1 MPNQPKTF
9 LETVYISRLNK
20 TIDYMERNLGKQ
32 FTLDELASV
41 ANFSKFHFNR
51 IFKAFLGETPFQFV
65 NRLRLEKAASLIIQN
80 RHESITDIAF
90 NLGFTDIT
98 VFSRY
103 FKSHFKVSATEFRNS
118 KSNIGKVD
126 SNMNQ
131 ADYKARM
138 YFSLDSNTYKWTT
151 NMKTNKSVE
160 VRNLEKMTVA
170 YVRHI
175 GPYKGNDQLFEQ
187 LWGRLCGWA
196 GPRGLM
202 GNPKAKFLAV
212 YHDDPNITSEEKL
225 RMSICI
231 TIPEDFRVDG
241 EIGKMDIEG
250 GNYVVARFVLDKDG
264 FTEAWDWVYSQWLP
278 NSGYVPDD
286 KPCFEIYPEDPKD
299 GKFVVDIC
307 VPIIAAI

>member
-1 MPNQPKTF
+1 MRDQPNSFIDNT
-9 LETVYISRLNK
+9 YISRLNK
-20 TIDYMERNLGKQ
+20 TIDYIEINFQKQ
-32 FTLDELASV
+32 FTLEELASV

-51 IFKAFLGETPFQFV
+51 IFKAFMGETPFQFI
-65 NRLRLEKAASLIIQN
+65 NRLRLEKVASLLLLNKKQ
-80 RHESITDIAF
+80 SIGELA
-90 NLGFTDIT
+90 NNVGFTDIT

-103 FKSHFKVSATEFRNS
+103 FKSYFKMSASEYRIK
-118 KSNIGKVD
+118 KSNIGKEV

-131 ADYKARM
+131 PDYKAKM
-138 YFSLDSNTYKWTT
+138 YFSIDSKTYKWTT

-160 VRNLEKMTVA
+160 VKNLEKMTVA

-175 GPYKGNDQLFEQ
+175 GAYKGNDQLFEQ
-187 LWGRLCGWA
+187 LWGRLCSWA

-202 GNPKAKFLAV
+202 GNPNSKFLAV

-231 TIPEDFRVDG
+231 TVPNEYKVDG
-241 EIGKMDIEG
+241 EIGKMELEG
-250 GNYVVARFVLDKDG
+250 GKYVVARFELDKDG

-278 NSGYVPDD
+278 SSGYLPDD

-307 VPIIAAI
+307 VPIIAY